1 MKKIKSIVL
10 VILGLFLFMPAP
22 VDAQVA
28 RVKIQIGS
36 PKVRTFVYK
45 PGHLTIRTVPNV
57 TVVSRRSVKNGHAIV
72 YRDRPDFIL
81 SRYHNDFVKVG
92 FTRVSVRKT
101 RRTTTVIYKNGDERV
116 RLVLR
121 PNKKHWEAQIVAI
134 S

>member
-10 VILGLFLFMPAP
+10 VMLGLFLFVPAP
-22 VDAQVA
+22 VEAQVA

-36 PKVRTFVYK
+36 PKVRAFVYK

-57 TVVSRRSVKNGHAIV
+57 AVVSRRAIKNGHAIV

-81 SRYHNDFVKVG
+81 SSYHNDFVKVG

-101 RRTTTVIYKNGDERV
+101 RRATTVVYKNGEERV

-121 PNKKHWEAQIVAI
+121 PHRKYWEAQIVAL
-134 S
+134 